1 MLAHTRNSAH
11 DARLQGGEEG
21 LLILR
26 LFRGRAPAD
35 RARDVAD
42 ALAGQFL
49 DAARAMHGL
58 TSYAAG
64 LRADEDGAH
73 FVVASTWDAVANVV
87 RQTHGALDRPATPL
101 LEFMEPEGAEHYEL
115 VGDPVPIIVGP
126 PEAVVRVAHMAVRTD
141 REEEFYRAVR
151 QGLAEVG
158 PTGDLLAYHLGRRV
172 ENGHEAAV
180 VSVWRSVEALGRI
193 VAPGRD
199 APLWPHA
206 LEPLIDRFRVEHF
219 DLIVVRPV

>member
-1 MLAHTRNSAH
+1 
-11 DARLQGGEEG
+11 
-21 LLILR
+21 LILR
-26 LFRGRAPAD
+26 LFRGRAPAE
-35 RARDVAD
+35 RAGDVAS
-42 ALAGQFL
+42 ALAGRFL

-58 TSYAAG
+58 SSYAAG
-64 LRADEDGAH
+64 LRVDGDTAQ
-73 FVVASTWDAVANVV
+73 FVIASTWDAVDDVV
-87 RQTHGALDRPATPL
+87 RQTHGTLDQPATPL
-101 LEFMEPEGAEHYEL
+101 LDFMEPEGAEHYEL
-115 VGDPVPIIVGP
+115 VGDPVPIIVAP
-126 PEAVVRVAHMAVRTD
+126 PAAVVRVAHMAIRTD

-180 VSVWRSVEALGRI
+180 VSVWRSAEALGRV